1 MGGIPMKSP
10 EGMLEESVIYVT
22 QQGTQVRTEEERV
35 IVKEIS
41 PDEGQNSALASYPS
55 EQVDTINVFGGVN
68 FTTPFIRTAN
78 ERGITLNYFSKN
90 GRYRGSYLPEKNTI
104 ASIRRAQYS
113 LTEEEQLAIA
123 RQMIAAK
130 IRNARTLLGR
140 KGVYGTEM
148 LKDLGTQA
156 TTATNKDD
164 LLGIEGE
171 AAERYFSC
179 LDETLADGWTFE
191 KRTKRPPEDHINSL
205 LSLSYTMIKNEVI
218 TALRG
223 YNLDPFLGVL
233 HTDRHG
239 RPALALDLQEE
250 FRPIFCDAFVA
261 RIINRGVVTHEDF
274 KQNNHLTE
282 DAFRTFLDKYEGYIQ
297 EEFTH
302 PHFEYTVSRRKSIRQ
317 QAILLRKAITGEL
330 AEYHPLEFTR

>member
-1 MGGIPMKSP
+1 MKSP